1 MGRHG
6 EAYQATIRSGSGA
19 FSQTPNSHKAYLLAT
34 IFTWLV
40 TALGAVPVFFA
51 QGVSRKLLDLMLDFA
66 IMMILDV
73 ALG

>member
-1 MGRHG
+1 M
-6 EAYQATIRSGSGA
+6 AYVEGLHPMLQA
-19 FSQTPNSHKAYLLAT
+19 LLAT

-51 QGVSRKLLDLMLDFA
+51 QGVSRKLLDLMLGFA

>member
-1 MGRHG
+1 M
-6 EAYQATIRSGSGA
+6 
-19 FSQTPNSHKAYLLAT
+19 LAT
-34 IFTWLV
+34 IFAWLV

-51 QGVSRKLLDLMLDFA
+51 QGVSRKLLDLMLGFA